1 MNTHHQASI
10 LSKAVTPT
18 ISSNKKVVTR
28 DSSGLGLHQKDGR
41 VDKKSIERG
50 LAQYM
55 VDKELRKKGLPT
67 QVKSKINQ

>member
-18 ISSNKKVVTR
+18 ISSNKKVIIR

-50 LAQYM
+50 LA
-55 VDKELRKKGLPT
+55 
-67 QVKSKINQ
+67 